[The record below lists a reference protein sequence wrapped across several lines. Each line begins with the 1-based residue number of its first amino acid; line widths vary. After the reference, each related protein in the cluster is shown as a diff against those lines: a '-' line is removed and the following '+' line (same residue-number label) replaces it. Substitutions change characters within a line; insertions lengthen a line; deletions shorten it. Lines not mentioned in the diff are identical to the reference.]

1 MKKVV
6 YKGDLP
12 ALLPT
17 LGIEVKPG
25 DVVEVP
31 DDFFNPQFEDFVDKP
46 ATKKE
51 ANS

>member
-1 MKKVV
+1 MKKVK

-25 DVVEVP
+25 DVIEVP
-31 DDFFNPQFEDFVDKP
+31 DDFVNANFEEVPKETTKET
-46 ATKKE
+46 TKKG
-51 ANS
+51 